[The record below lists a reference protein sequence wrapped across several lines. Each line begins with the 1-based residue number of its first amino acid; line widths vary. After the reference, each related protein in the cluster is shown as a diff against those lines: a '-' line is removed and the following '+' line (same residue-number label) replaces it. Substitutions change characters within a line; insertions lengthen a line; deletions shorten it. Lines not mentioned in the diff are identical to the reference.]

1 MNKYLHTVTRFHFI
15 NIIIIAVESDI
26 LRCFTLRNHIGR
38 LLDLDELFVTE
49 IAQVVLQLEGAFLMA
64 MRTLYRLLNTRFNTI
79 HLKE

>member
-15 NIIIIAVESDI
+15 NIIIIAVQSDI
-26 LRCFTLRNHIGR
+26 LRCFTLRNHIRR
-38 LLDLDELFVTE
+38 LLDLDQLFVTE